1 MTRGPTAQ
9 RPLAWWPTVAGIAL
23 AGFVAL
29 GMQQGSEQAP
39 ILAASGLVYLATAV
53 LGKPSAWPVFL
64 ATFVIISVSRTGLA
78 GVDATW
84 VLIGVAIPLAG
95 YGLLRGGTREP
106 TGLPLQLLA
115 MVVVGALAATA
126 LVAGGDLGSYLVA
139 GGLLAHAAWD
149 VHHHRINRVV
159 PRSMSEFCG
168 ALDTLLAVAIIVAA
182 ARG

>member
-1 MTRGPTAQ
+1 MTARPTS
-9 RPLAWWPTVAGIAL
+9 RRSLAWWPTVAGIAL

-29 GMQQGSEQAP
+29 GMQQGSEQAS
-39 ILAASGLVYLATAV
+39 ILAASGLVYLAAAA
-53 LGKPSAWPVFL
+53 LGKPSAWPAFL
-64 ATFVIISVSRTGLA
+64 ATFVIITASRSGLA

-84 VLIGVAIPLAG
+84 VLIALAIPLTG
-95 YGLLRGGTREP
+95 YGLLRGGTRQL

-115 MVVVGALAATA
+115 MVVVGALAAIA

-149 VHHHRINRVV
+149 FHHHRINRVV

-182 ARG
+182 ARA